1 MSRTIARD
9 NISISRNDG
18 QYAIKTLG
26 LDTTNGYNLSMDQRE
41 QLAYNNIDRSQHNN
55 LKKVGIGNRGL
66 LQQTSSNQSIFV
78 PPIIQ
83 NNTQLIKSYTRPVSG
98 TSSNPQLSQRR
109 VAIGQDIMNR
119 SQAVFSGRLY

>member
-66 LQQTSSNQSIFV
+66 LQQTSSTQSIFV

-83 NNTQLIKSYTRPVSG
+83 NNTELIKSYTRPVSG